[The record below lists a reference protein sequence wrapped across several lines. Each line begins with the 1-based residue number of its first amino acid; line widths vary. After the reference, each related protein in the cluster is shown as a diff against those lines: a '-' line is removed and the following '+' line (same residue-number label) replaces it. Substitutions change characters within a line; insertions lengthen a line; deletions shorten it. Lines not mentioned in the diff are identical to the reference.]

1 MIFYPHY
8 CYDCFG
14 SYVSRRRLAPCRF
27 CGSENIINC
36 YRETMKADEIEK
48 HMIEGT
54 FRATIKLF
62 YELYP
67 QHKDILNTV
76 LWDRIQGADR
86 DKSPKVKV
94 DI

>member
-1 MIFYPHY
+1 M
-8 CYDCFG
+8 
-14 SYVSRRRLAPCRF
+14 
-27 CGSENIINC
+27 E
-36 YRETMKADEIEK
+36 ADRIEK

-54 FRATIKLF
+54 FRATLKLF

-67 QHKDILNTV
+67 QHKDILDTV

-86 DKSPKVKV
+86 DKPPKIIV

>member
-1 MIFYPHY
+1 MQ
-8 CYDCFG
+8 
-14 SYVSRRRLAPCRF
+14 
-27 CGSENIINC
+27 
-36 YRETMKADEIEK
+36 ADKIEK

-54 FRATIKLF
+54 FRATLKLF

-86 DKSPKVKV
+86 DESPKVKV